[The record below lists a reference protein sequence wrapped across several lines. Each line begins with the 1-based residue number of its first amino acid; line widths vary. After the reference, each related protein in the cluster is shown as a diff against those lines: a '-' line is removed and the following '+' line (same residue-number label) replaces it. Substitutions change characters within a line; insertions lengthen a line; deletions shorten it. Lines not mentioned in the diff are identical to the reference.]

1 MSRASD
7 AAMDALHASLASLL
21 KDSLEPKTD
30 PITGA
35 SLPPNPALLSVA
47 RQFLKD
53 NHIECGAGAPSV
65 PLAGLAGL
73 PEFSEDGNVV
83 PISQRK

>member
-1 MSRASD
+1 MSRASE
-7 AAMDALHASLASLL
+7 AALAELHAALATVLKNSLAPA
-21 KDSLEPKTD
+21 KDENGKD
-30 PITGA
+30 
-35 SLPPNPALLSVA
+35 LPPNPALLSVA

-73 PEFSEDGNVV
+73 PVFDDANVI
-83 PISQRK
+83 PIQQRK